1 MRNIKRNFFIGLIM
15 VLVCAL
21 IGLSWGANINAQ
33 GQKSRVAVSRTQ
45 ANQQPLYTEYKGV
58 GLGMT
63 ADEARAKLGE
73 PTLKADDQDYYAFS
87 ETETAQ
93 IGYDDARKVTTI
105 SVDYMG
111 GVGAPDYKVVVGAN
125 IETRLDG
132 SLYKLVRYESLGY
145 WVSYNRT
152 AGPVMNVTVTI
163 QKS

>member
-1 MRNIKRNFFIGLIM
+1 MRNIKRNSFTGLIM
-15 VLVCAL
+15 VLVCA
-21 IGLSWGANINAQ
+21 IGLSWGAGANVQA
-33 GQKSRVAVSRTQ
+33 QKSRVAVSRTQ

-58 GLGMT
+58 GLGLT

-73 PTLKADDQDYYAFS
+73 PTLKADDQDYYVFS

-93 IGYDDARKVTTI
+93 IGYDDARKVKTI

-111 GVGAPDYKVVVGAN
+111 GVGAPDHKLVVGAN

-145 WVSYNRT
+145 WVSYNRS
-152 AGPVMNVTVTI
+152 AGPVILVSITI
-163 QKS
+163 QRI

>member
-1 MRNIKRNFFIGLIM
+1 MRNIKRNSFTGLIM

-21 IGLSWGANINAQ
+21 IGLSWGPNVIAQ
-33 GQKSRVAVSRTQ
+33 AQKSRVAVSRIP

-58 GLGMT
+58 RLGLT

-73 PTLKADDQDYYAFS
+73 PTLKADDQDYYVFS

-93 IGYDDARKVTTI
+93 IGYDAVRRVTTI
-105 SVDYMG
+105 SVDYIG
-111 GVGAPDYKVVVGAN
+111 GVGAPDHKVVVGAD

-152 AGPVMNVTVTI
+152 AGPVTNVTVTI
-163 QKS
+163 QKI